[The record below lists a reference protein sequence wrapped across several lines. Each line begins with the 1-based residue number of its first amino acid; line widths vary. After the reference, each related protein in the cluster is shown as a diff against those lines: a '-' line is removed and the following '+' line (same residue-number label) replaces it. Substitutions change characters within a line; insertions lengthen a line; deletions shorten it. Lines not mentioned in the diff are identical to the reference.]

1 MEVAFWLVILFTLTY
16 EPIFGYID
24 FQKFKRKVKTDDRE
38 KIKFYKSSIISL
50 WVPTLFILS
59 LVGFTDLTLEQIGL
73 TTILLNTEILGK
85 WVIYSA
91 IIVGFIFGLAIL
103 IFIIGYRFN
112 SKIKN
117 SMDKMKKEE
126 SAKNQFDV
134 MMPVTKQEKKLWT
147 LVSLTAGITEEIIYR
162 GLMIFALSYLLPGL
176 SIWFILIFS
185 SILFG
190 LAHTYQGVKGVV
202 RTTLIGLWFSIVYI
216 GIGSIIPLI
225 LFHALV
231 DYFGKIGEE

>member
-1 MEVAFWLVILFTLTY
+1 MEVAFGIVILFTLTY
-16 EPIFGYID
+16 EPILGYIN
-24 FQKFKRKVKTDDRE
+24 FQKFKRKVKTDDKER
-38 KIKFYKSSIISL
+38 IKFYKNSIISL

-59 LVGFTDLTLEQIGL
+59 FVGFTDLTLEQIGL
-73 TTILLNTEILGK
+73 TSISLNTESLAK

-91 IIVGFIFGLAIL
+91 ILVGIIFGMAIL
-103 IFIIGYRFN
+103 LFTIGYRFN

-117 SMDKMKKEE
+117 SIDKMKKEE
-126 SAKNQFDV
+126 NSKNQFKV
-134 MMPVTKQEKKLWT
+134 MMPETKQEKKLWT

-162 GLMIFALSYLLPGL
+162 GFMIFALSYLFPDL
-176 SIWFILIFS
+176 SIWLVLIFS

-190 LAHTYQGVKGVV
+190 LAHTYQGVSGVV

-216 GIGSIIPLI
+216 GIESIIPLI

>member
-16 EPIFGYID
+16 EPIFGYFD
-24 FQKFKRKVKTDDRE
+24 FQKFKRKVKTDDKER
-38 KIKFYKSSIISL
+38 IRFYKNSSISL

-59 LVGFTDLTLEQIGL
+59 LIGFTDLTLEQIGL
-73 TTILLNTEILGK
+73 TSISLNTESLGK

-91 IIVGFIFGLAIL
+91 IVVGIIFSLVIL
-103 IFIIGYRFN
+103 IFTIGYRFN

-126 SAKNQFDV
+126 SSKNQFDV

-162 GLMIFALSYLLPGL
+162 GFMIFALSYLLPGL
-176 SIWFILIFS
+176 SIWVILIFS

>member
-1 MEVAFWLVILFTLTY
+1 MDVALGLVILFTLTY
-16 EPIFGYID
+16 EPILGYIN
-24 FQKFKRKVKTDDRE
+24 FQKFKRKVKTDDKER
-38 KIKFYKSSIISL
+38 IKFYKNSINSL

-59 LVGFTDLTLEQIGL
+59 LVGFTDLSLEQIGL
-73 TTILLNTEILGK
+73 TSISLNTEILGK

-91 IIVGFIFGLAIL
+91 IIVGIIFGLAIL